1 MPRTV
6 TLVRHHV
13 ADFEAWKKAYDSA
26 ALLQQANGVRAHQ
39 VLRSVEDPNDVI
51 VSHTFDSSDAAQRFM
66 AKPEIKDAMNRAGV
80 DADSLKTTYYSE
92 GETEKL
98 AVS

>member
-13 ADFEAWKKAYDSA
+13 ADFDAWKKEYDSA
-26 ALLQQANGVRAHQ
+26 TPLQQANGVRAQQ
-39 VLRSVEDPNDVI
+39 VLRSAQDPNDVI
-51 VSHTFDSSDAAQRFM
+51 VSHTFDSSEAAHDFM
-66 AKPEIKDAMNRAGV
+66 AKPEIRDAMKRAGV
-80 DADSLKTTYYSE
+80 NADSLKTTYYNE
-92 GETEKL
+92 VETEKI